1 MKISCNTSLINHFS
15 RKLSILQYYAAL
27 ASTIVIRAIIYLLI
41 HPCSYSQARCSHIS
55 DNITLYH
62 CRNDTFNFYFFP
74 MDTFALIEWE
84 KLNLK
89 CHKSTMH

>member
-1 MKISCNTSLINHFS
+1 MQYKLNQPFYK
-15 RKLSILQYYAAL
+15 KLSILQYYAAL

-62 CRNDTFNFYFFP
+62 CRNDTFNPYFFSHGH
-74 MDTFALIEWE
+74 L
-84 KLNLK
+84 
-89 CHKSTMH
+89 HSY